1 MNFCDFIAPLFLT
14 STDSL
19 FSSYAP
25 TAWLHSRYR
34 YFPGYAP
41 LVIWYLE
48 SPVYLLE
55 QGVYHGYAVPLFLL
69 ECIVHRCDN
78 LCTSFEIGGLFRFHS
93 RFQVRIFEAC
103 LQFEGGRS
111 DDSRGKVP
119 LFDTLPLWLR

>member
-1 MNFCDFIAPLFLT
+1 MLRLLGYIVDTDISPDMPLLLYGILKVLYISWSKVFIMAMLYHC
-14 STDSL
+14 SSL
-19 FSSYAP
+19 NALC
-25 TAWLHSRYR
+25 TA
-34 YFPGYAP
+34 ATT
-41 LVIWYLE
+41 
-48 SPVYLLE
+48 
-55 QGVYHGYAVPLFLL
+55 
-69 ECIVHRCDN
+69 